1 MASSF
6 ADDFNKR
13 KKAKEKLS
21 KGDYSLDT
29 SSSNTFEETVKEAA
43 PPALKSSGSSSGSS
57 SKKKS
62 TTVKST
68 KSTVGDTVKKATSG
82 SNSSKVEKQY
92 IDDPDHENGTPVED
106 DDRDRDEVSIFDEAD
121 EVKKD
126 DDKESVSFAP
136 KFSGTASVFSD
147 IAKSAFPGPG
157 NDDNDD
163 GSVFSARS
171 KVKSRYESAEEIKKD
186 PSKLY
191 KQNEKN
197 SEFYNDF
204 QRRKNT
210 RDVFVPASRSEDES
224 GGDNDGRSLYEITKD
239 ASFEGSTGEPNTPF
253 ETEPQLLDDKKELTD
268 EAEKYI
274 TAGVRLDDVFDD
286 DQVVSRE
293 YSRKS
298 ANNVMYDVVTY
309 TMSDGRKIELVKD
322 SAHTKELDA
331 KYLSRYLNE
340 DQIMTYY
347 YLRGRFG
354 KGEADDYLYN
364 DLIPEAEDTDF
375 YTLNVQR
382 NEDFASEH
390 PVITAAIT
398 PFTGAH
404 NLAQGASNL
413 VKSMTGQEITSRDTS
428 ASDAFSG
435 RNQAI
440 AESDLPS
447 FLKLGAQAGLGAL
460 YNLPEMALSFVPGIG
475 RGLSAA
481 AGALSGVGD
490 KYAQL
495 RAEGNLDAEHA
506 TADILVSGIVGGL
519 EWGAL
524 TKIVSSP
531 VSKLIGNASGMKAVI
546 GDVAKNALG
555 AAGVGAAQQYLDS
568 AMDQFFLQDESAFE
582 RTKQYYIS
590 QGMSEDE
597 AHMQSF
603 TENYVKPGI
612 NAALR
617 GAVTGATYGL
627 PNSIASGLQAL
638 PPAEIRANGNVNTV
652 INFGLN
658 APENTYARVYAETL
672 SAKRQRGTKITDEEI
687 LVQAGL
693 NAIEL
698 NRRANLMRFEVNTS
712 DDVPDSG
719 QGRTR
724 SDNSG
729 QTRTDSDSIGQ
740 RGTGPDADTLNRSA
754 VDDGPFIRRDA
765 ADGNAV
771 SSGDTDSTF
780 NARDV
785 MDGVDRVLNS
795 SGDISDVRNVSRTT
809 GEPDGNES
817 VRSDTAVLRGS
828 VKSAVDDH
836 LGRLVSSDVLSDTA
850 RTRFEA
856 LKDSYTDV
864 AYKLFKRGSDT
875 DVSDTNK
882 IRDNVSGKIDGDS
895 LRRLTDIGNSMF
907 AELSSPDFDARA
919 LAESALRGFNDVDL
933 YSANVPDTD
942 SNAIR
947 YSSEDER
954 YRDDSRA
961 FKVNTGLEKAVSDV
975 FGRQNEFNTERIE
988 RDIFDFTETAVN
1000 SFDRLIDVSNENY
1013 NDALVTS
1020 YSELI
1025 EAAARSFYD
1034 VSDLFPSDDAPRKIA
1049 AAALHGFIKDNSLGD
1064 ASAVI
1069 DAADSA
1075 FEGRFGNDP
1084 SGGRAERP
1092 DIDTYLRDIYNIDLD
1107 DVMHS
1112 EDASVHMLYDRLV
1125 ESGVSDKAFSHVDVD
1140 TLFEYLGQRYGT
1152 DVFDP
1157 DVYKT
1162 DSEKYHR
1169 IAEYAFELEGSENVR
1184 PSTPDVVRFSDIDL
1198 YDVDIESV
1206 FRNGLTKNEQEC
1218 VDVSNYVR
1226 STVGDIFASMDKASI
1241 EGELMAAAAP
1251 AYEAYADGV
1260 NSKIEDITKGKDYTD
1275 DEKTELAGRMNEL
1288 VWGMFESGI
1297 KKIRSQ
1303 LNAIATAYATDTTI
1317 GGRKINKASA
1327 DKAAGIEG
1335 MIDRIEY
1342 DMAMNCGYPGQISQT
1357 YTNSLQKDSVSDAS
1371 KAYNSQY
1378 VSSYYRATISNAD
1391 TVAKAAS
1398 ELKKLRAAHSD
1409 RAILRILAN
1418 RKSFDQTEVA
1428 MLQILR
1434 AELGGQG
1441 QFTLENEAAQLY
1453 SRVLSRTGRTLQ
1465 AAQIINSMTEDGKF
1479 FATLR
1484 KEENRINSEID
1495 THGNREEI
1503 RKEIEAARE
1512 NDSRIGQQLDDER
1525 AKVFESLYEDKD
1537 RYNEIAKL
1545 LENENNTER
1554 RDLYIKEQQTLKERM
1569 AIKRDYALSLTRRKD
1584 SDFEKK
1590 INAIQK
1596 GYTEKMK
1603 RADRDFK
1610 RREQSTRRQIADIR
1624 EQLTDIKN
1632 KADRLGGYT
1641 KSERRLT
1648 KTLSAQLGQL
1658 TAELGEY
1665 RLTHESSINEFKK
1678 MGDWL
1683 RHLYGDYQNIKE
1695 LSGLGFDE
1703 EKILNKYKIDH
1714 VDLDLVEWARTMFN
1728 LLDTFVD
1735 DDELMDFIQGM
1746 SKKRKTGRGPFVAS
1760 NLKYISSLGE
1770 GSRPAIRL
1778 GAGKSDETSKS
1789 GGTKV
1794 LVDIAKKQVHGFVK
1808 DQMKV
1813 PISSKVRTVYN
1824 ASMLINSITYIN
1836 NIVSTA
1842 GFSAL
1847 ENITHNVG
1855 AAIDSIFVSSV
1866 TGQRSV
1872 GSEVPLTGI
1881 KSGIESARIAALGTS
1896 LDVPLSHHSQ
1906 MAEDARVT
1914 NRNLKSRPGSFVE
1927 RSLGHVLNVP
1937 DQFFKGIAEGRVTK
1951 ELEKLGWDSDMI
1963 RDTAEYEAA
1972 FRTFNDDTVI
1982 GTVLNGIK
1990 RTFNMIGFGHKKG
2003 FRDFIGRWEED
2014 CSLGLGD
2021 LFCPFVKVAGNIT
2034 QRVAEYT
2041 PLGYIKAL
2049 WSIGSIAHYNSKYN
2063 LELTPQQQRKVVLEL
2078 SRPTTGLM
2086 IMAVGHQLASLGILV
2101 VSSFLNDSYEHDKM
2115 EDAQNSSGIKLNLS
2129 MLRRFMKG
2137 DFETGVQDGDVL
2149 LDLQQLSVWAPLLE
2163 LGAYSYESEVEDD
2176 TYLTPNFFRQFIDV
2190 PVNSF
2195 LELNMM
2201 RSLNNFMRT
2210 FRDTKSFGTSLFAMS
2225 SDSLSGFIP
2234 GPVRHLG
2241 NYFDTYSRNPYRQD
2255 DFVQMAID
2263 KFTAKLPFQSA
2274 RDKLPRYVNIWGEP
2288 VSYDTGNKMMD
2299 FYNDVISSFRLSV
2312 YTENEITDELDRL
2325 VNKSSDILP
2334 EIPYDNVTGYV
2345 NNIKY
2350 DVKLENKDYE
2360 EFAMFNGQ
2368 LSYEGLRLMIDSY
2381 YYNEMPDD
2389 VRIRM
2394 LENVSYDANK
2404 LARNIWVGQ
2413 VNELL
2418 TEDDVNTMI
2427 SDFLEDVKT
2436 RAAYETK
2443 MAQALEYITRD
2454 DVNIEDALGSY
2465 AVVKVPVAQW
2475 SEDRVKDELA
2485 SYDEKIYKLQTGEAW
2500 YKDEDGLW
2508 HQSKD
2513 WSPRTV
2519 ETELEDAMFWRQ
2531 RIIDGT
2537 ATYDKYITGKWSD
2550 LSFDEK
2556 EAVLDALEKN
2566 IKTMSL
2572 PEAAIDHIPEYTLT
2586 LDGLKTQVSR
2596 EKRQAAE
2603 EAARAAEN
2611 GEDPAAEESAF
2622 ADDYESPDYGEP
2634 VQKKSYSRRYYSRGN
2649 RYSSY
2654 YPRRYYN
2661 NYYGNYRGNYNSS
2674 GRWRGIG
2681 GYARVNG
2688 GGRSRFYPTSGYVPS
2703 SGYSSGGSG
2712 YGYGGSGAAFPDPFA
2727 EIIFNAFPH
2736 IFDKLT
2742 GGR

>member
-13 KKAKEKLS
+13 KKLKEKLS

-43 PPALKSSGSSSGSS
+43 PPALKKSGSSSGSS

-82 SNSSKVEKQY
+82 SNSSKVKKQY
-92 IDDPDHENGTPVED
+92 IDDPDHENGTPVEDD

-157 NDDNDD
+157 NDDEDD

-171 KVKSRYESAEEIKKD
+171 KVKSRHESAEEIKKD

-197 SEFYNDF
+197 SAFYNDF
-204 QRRKNT
+204 QRRKST

-309 TMSDGRKIELVKD
+309 TMSDGKKIELVKD

-382 NEDFASEH
+382 NKDFASEH

-404 NLAQGASNL
+404 NIVQEASNQ
-413 VKSMTGQEITSRDTS
+413 VKSIAGKETTSRDTS

-435 RNQAI
+435 RNQAV

-460 YNLPEMALSFVPGIG
+460 YNLPEMALGFVPGIG
-475 RGLSAA
+475 QGLSAA
-481 AGALSGVGD
+481 AGALSAMGD
-490 KYAQL
+490 KRAQL

-506 TADILVSGIVGGL
+506 AADILVSGIVGGL
-519 EWGAL
+519 EWNAL
-524 TKIVSSP
+524 TKLVSSP

-612 NAALR
+612 NAALT

-672 SAKRQRGTKITDEEI
+672 SAKRQQGTKITDEEI
-687 LVQAGL
+687 SVQAGL

-729 QTRTDSDSIGQ
+729 QIRTDSDSIGQ
-740 RGTGPDADTLNRSA
+740 RWTGPDADTFIRAA

-771 SSGDTDSTF
+771 SSGDTDSAF

-785 MDGVDRVLNS
+785 MDSVDRVS
-795 SGDISDVRNVSRTT
+795 DFSGDISDVRNVSRTT
-809 GEPDGNES
+809 GDPDGNEP
-817 VRSDTAVLRGS
+817 VRSDAAVLRGS

-836 LGRLVSSDVLSDTA
+836 LGRLVSSDGFSDTA

-864 AYKLFKRGSDT
+864 AHKLFKRGSDA

-882 IRDNVSGKIDGDS
+882 IRDKVSGKIDGDS

-1075 FEGRFGNDP
+1075 FEGRFGND
-1084 SGGRAERP
+1084 SNVGRVERP
-1092 DIDTYLRDIYNIDLD
+1092 DIDTYLRDIYNINLD

-1125 ESGVSDKAFSHVDVD
+1125 ESGVSDKAFGHVDVD
-1140 TLFEYLGQRYGT
+1140 SLFEYLGQRYGT

-1198 YDVDIESV
+1198 YDVDIESA
-1206 FRNGLTKNEQEC
+1206 FRSGLVRNEQDA
-1218 VDVSNYVR
+1218 VDLSNYVR
-1226 STVGDIFASMDKASI
+1226 SSVGDMIGAMKNAVDT
-1241 EGELMAAAAP
+1241 GELLSSAAP
-1251 AYEAYADGV
+1251 EYNSYADGL
-1260 NSKIEDITKGKDYTD
+1260 NNAIKKATDGKGYTD
-1275 DEKTELAGRMNEL
+1275 DEKTDIASAMNDM
-1288 VWGMFESGI
+1288 VWSMLDSEI
-1297 KKIRSQ
+1297 KKVRLQINDI
-1303 LNAIATAYATDTTI
+1303 LTAYATDTVV
-1317 GGRKINKASA
+1317 GGRKINKEAA
-1327 DKAAGIEG
+1327 DKAAGIKG
-1335 MIDRIEY
+1335 MIDRTEY
-1342 DMAMNCGYPGQISQT
+1342 DMAMNSGHAGRTNIT
-1357 YTNSLQKDSVSDAS
+1357 YLNTLQKDGVSGMSKMYNDQYSDSYIRAS
-1371 KAYNSQY
+1371 
-1378 VSSYYRATISNAD
+1378 ISNAESI
-1391 TVAKAAS
+1391 AEAQKR
-1398 ELKKLRAAHSD
+1398 LKKMRKIKSD
-1409 RAILRILAN
+1409 RAIL
-1418 RKSFDQTEVA
+1418 KSLWDKKMLDNVEIAMGLLLRDEFDSSGRYT
-1428 MLQILR
+1428 LQ
-1434 AELGGQG
+1434 
-1441 QFTLENEAAQLY
+1441 NEAAQLVA
-1453 SRVLSRTGRTLQ
+1453 RALSRSGRSLQ
-1465 AAQIINSMTEDGKF
+1465 AAQIMDLMTPKAQFEKDVGLMIKYV
-1479 FATLR
+1479 
-1484 KEENRINSEID
+1484 NSEI
-1495 THGNREEI
+1495 EEFSKHNDSI
-1503 RKEIEAARE
+1503 KGEIEAARE
-1512 NDSRIGQQLDDER
+1512 NDRRIGQQLDSER
-1525 AKVFESLYEDKD
+1525 VRALEEIKDYTDHLAELDKMID
-1537 RYNEIAKL
+1537 TAEPEVKRNFTA
-1545 LENENNTER
+1545 ER
-1554 RDLYIKEQQTLKERM
+1554 QSLKER
-1569 AIKRDYALSLTRRKD
+1569 IELKREYVMSLSRREQDFRSKID
-1584 SDFEKK
+1584 SVKK
-1590 INAIQK
+1590 TVNER
-1596 GYTEKMK
+1596 YK
-1603 RADRDFK
+1603 REERAYR
-1610 RREQSTRRQIADIR
+1610 RREQSIRRELADI
-1624 EQLTDIKN
+1624 
-1632 KADRLGGYT
+1632 ADRLIKITDSPETLRSYSKKTRDTVT
-1641 KSERRLT
+1641 KLRNKQSQLNSELADARRYYE
-1648 KTLSAQLGQL
+1648 
-1658 TAELGEY
+1658 TA
-1665 RLTHESSINEFKK
+1665 SSEFKK
-1678 MGDWL
+1678 MSEWL
-1683 RHLYGDYQNIKE
+1683 SRMYTAADKLDE
-1695 LSGLGFDE
+1695 TAGLGFEE
-1703 EKILNKYKIDH
+1703 EKILQKYKIKH
-1714 VDLDLVEWARTMFN
+1714 VSLDLVEWARNMFN
-1728 LLDTFVD
+1728 LVGTFVD
-1735 DDELMDFIQGM
+1735 IDEVIDFITGM
-1746 SKKRKTGRGPFVAS
+1746 SGMRNTGRGPHVRKMLENIGKS
-1760 NLKYISSLGE
+1760 GT
-1770 GSRPAIRL
+1770 GSRAAIRF
-1778 GAGKSDETSKS
+1778 GAEPEPDSSKS
-1789 GGTKV
+1789 GGIKI
-1794 LVDIAKKQVHGFVK
+1794 LSDIAKKQIHGYVK
-1808 DQMKV
+1808 DQMR
-1813 PISSKVRTVYN
+1813 SSLGQKINTVQTLSHLGNTRTI
-1824 ASMLINSITYIN
+1824 LR
-1836 NIVSTA
+1836 NIFSTA
-1842 GFSAL
+1842 AMSEVETL
-1847 ENITHNVG
+1847 THNVG
-1855 AAIDSIFVSSV
+1855 AVIDRFLVSNITGKRSIGFE
-1866 TGQRSV
+1866 GNF
-1872 GSEVPLTGI
+1872 TGI
-1881 KSGIESARIAALGTS
+1881 KGGLENAQLAAIGSS
-1896 LDVPLSHHSQ
+1896 LNVPMSHSSW
-1906 MAEDARVT
+1906 MDDARVT
-1914 NRNLKSRPGSFVE
+1914 RRTFKSRPLSFAE
-1927 RSLGHVLNVP
+1927 RSLGYALTVP
-1937 DQFFKGIAEGRVTK
+1937 DEFYKGIAEERT
-1951 ELEKLGWDSDMI
+1951 LRSLTRLGWSQDDI
-1963 RDTAEYEAA
+1963 RNAMENEAA
-1972 FRTFNDDTVI
+1972 MRTFNDVTMT
-1982 GTVLNGIK
+1982 GQVLSKIKDALNHVGISYSSGK
-1990 RTFNMIGFGHKKG
+1990 PLFSKA
-2003 FRDFIGRWEED
+2003 DF
-2014 CSLGLGD
+2014 GLGD
-2021 LFCPFVKVAGNIT
+2021 LMLKYTMVPGNII
-2034 QRVAEYT
+2034 QRTVEYT
-2041 PLGYIKAL
+2041 PIGYLKAL
-2049 WSIGSIAHYNSKYN
+2049 YKFGTTLHEARHYKRNISPA
-2063 LELTPQQQRKVVLEL
+2063 EQREMILNFA
-2078 SRPTTGLM
+2078 RPTTGIGIIAAGAFLAKAGIIIGTSFTDPEYNEEKYEEAKGVDELM
-2086 IMAVGHQLASLGILV
+2086 INLSRLGRLLDDDGGSDPQNGDIL
-2101 VSSFLNDSYEHDKM
+2101 SDISFLQPFNELLMLGARLYEVTVDNDGFSPIL
-2115 EDAQNSSGIKLNLS
+2115 SGEALLDVPFNVFGSLS
-2129 MLRRFMKG
+2129 MFQ
-2137 DFETGVQDGDVL
+2137 T
-2149 LDLQQLSVWAPLLE
+2149 
-2163 LGAYSYESEVEDD
+2163 
-2176 TYLTPNFFRQFIDV
+2176 
-2190 PVNSF
+2190 
-2195 LELNMM
+2195 
-2201 RSLNNFMRT
+2201 LNNAVQT
-2210 FRDTKSFGTSLFAMS
+2210 YEESKSVPAVAFGIAA
-2225 SDSLSGFIP
+2225 DALSGFIP
-2234 GPVRHLG
+2234 GPVRHFG
-2241 NYFDTYSRNPYRQD
+2241 NVLDEYVRNPYKQD
-2255 DFVQMAID
+2255 SSVSIAVD
-2263 KFTAKLPFQSA
+2263 KLISKLPFMSL
-2274 RDKLPRYVNIWGEP
+2274 RDELPKSIDIWGNER
-2288 VSYDTGNKMMD
+2288 SSTTGSLFGDIFNEMMNPG
-2299 FYNDVISSFRLSV
+2299 FLSV
-2312 YTENEITDELDRL
+2312 YTENEINDEIDRL
-2325 VNKSSDILP
+2325 LDISKDILP
-2334 EIPYDNVTGYV
+2334 QIPYENNTGY
-2345 NNIKY
+2345 IDGIGY
-2350 DVKLENKDYE
+2350 SFKLQDKDYE
-2360 EFAMFNGQ
+2360 EFSKLNGQ
-2368 LSYEGLRLMIDSY
+2368 LSYEGFRLMIDSY
-2381 YYNEMPDD
+2381 YYNEMPDGKR
-2389 VRIRM
+2389 VEM
-2394 LENVSYDANK
+2394 LSEISDDANY
-2404 LARNIWVGQ
+2404 LARNIWAARING
-2413 VNELL
+2413 LR
-2418 TEDDVNTMI
+2418 TEDEINTMI

-2611 GEDPAAEESAF
+2611 GEAPAAEENAF

-2712 YGYGGSGAAFPDPFA
+2712 YGYGGSGGAFPDPFA

>member
-29 SSSNTFEETVKEAA
+29 SSSNTFEETAKELA
-43 PPALKSSGSSSGSS
+43 PPAVKKSSSGSS
-57 SKKKS
+57 GGSSKKS

-82 SNSSKVEKQY
+82 SNSSKVKKQY
-92 IDDPDHENGTPVED
+92 IDDPDHENGTPVEDD

-147 IAKSAFPGPG
+147 IAKSAFPGSG
-157 NDDNDD
+157 NDEDE
-163 GSVFSARS
+163 GSAFSARS
-171 KVKSRYESAEEIKKD
+171 KVKSRHESAEEIKKD

-197 SEFYNDF
+197 SAFYNDF

-210 RDVFVPASRSEDES
+210 RDVFVPTSSGVDES

-239 ASFEGSTGEPNTPF
+239 ASFEGGAEEPDTPF
-253 ETEPQLLDDKKELTD
+253 ETEPQLLDNKKELTD

-298 ANNVMYDVVTY
+298 ANNVMYDVVIY

-382 NEDFASEH
+382 NKNFASEH

-404 NLAQGASNL
+404 NMAQGASNL

-460 YNLPEMALSFVPGIG
+460 YNLPEMTLGFVPGIG

-481 AGALSGVGD
+481 AGALSGIGD

-506 TADILVSGIVGGL
+506 AADILVSGIVGGL
-519 EWGAL
+519 EWNAL
-524 TKIVSSP
+524 TKLVSSP
-531 VSKLIGNASGMKAVI
+531 ASKLIGNVSGMKAVI

-590 QGMSEDE
+590 HGMSEDD

-603 TENYVKPGI
+603 TDNYVKPGI

-617 GAVTGATYGL
+617 GAVTGAAYGL
-627 PNSIASGLQAL
+627 PKSIASGLVPLGA
-638 PPAEIRANGNVNTV
+638 AEIKTNGNVNKV
-652 INFGLN
+652 INYGLN
-658 APENTYARVYAETL
+658 TSPDTDAYVHAEML
-672 SAKRQRGTKITDEEI
+672 SAKRQNGEPITDSEI
-687 LVQAGL
+687 ERQAQF
-693 NAIEL
+693 NTADIE
-698 NRRANLMRFEVNTS
+698 RRANLARFEVLTS
-712 DDVPDSG
+712 DAVPDG
-719 QGRTR
+719 
-724 SDNSG
+724 SDN
-729 QTRTDSDSIGQ
+729 
-740 RGTGPDADTLNRSA
+740 
-754 VDDGPFIRRDA
+754 GPFIRRDA

-771 SSGDTDSTF
+771 SSGDTDGTF

-785 MDGVDRVLNS
+785 MDGVDRVSNS

-809 GEPDGNES
+809 GEPDVNDP
-817 VRSDTAVLRGS
+817 VRSDAAVLRGS

-836 LGRLVSSDVLSDTA
+836 LGRIVSSDGFSDTA

-864 AYKLFKRGSDT
+864 AYKLFNRNVDA

-882 IRDNVSGKIDGDS
+882 IRDKVSGKIDGDT

-907 AELSSPDFDARA
+907 AELSSPEFDARA

-942 SNAIR
+942 SNTIR

-1049 AAALHGFIKDNSLGD
+1049 AAALQGFIKDNSLGD

-1075 FEGRFGNDP
+1075 FEGRFGKIS

-1092 DIDTYLRDIYNIDLD
+1092 DIDTYLRDIYNINLD

-1125 ESGVSDKAFSHVDVD
+1125 ESGVSDKAFGHVDAD
-1140 TLFEYLGQRYGT
+1140 SLFEYLGQRYGT

-1198 YDVDIESV
+1198 YDVDIEST
-1206 FRNGLTKNEQEC
+1206 FRSGLVRNEQDA
-1218 VDVSNYVR
+1218 VDLSNYVR
-1226 STVGDIFASMDKASI
+1226 SSVGDMIVAMKNAVDT
-1241 EGELMAAAAP
+1241 GELLSSAAP
-1251 AYEAYADGV
+1251 EYNSYADGL
-1260 NSKIEDITKGKDYTD
+1260 NNAIKKATDGKGYTD
-1275 DEKTELAGRMNEL
+1275 DEKTDIASAMNDM
-1288 VWGMFESGI
+1288 VWSMLDSEI
-1297 KKIRSQ
+1297 KKVRLQINDI
-1303 LNAIATAYATDTTI
+1303 LTAYATDTI
-1317 GGRKINKASA
+1317 VGGRKINKEAA
-1327 DKAAGIEG
+1327 DKAAGIKG
-1335 MIDRIEY
+1335 MIDRTEY
-1342 DMAMNCGYPGQISQT
+1342 DMAMNSGHAGHTNIT
-1357 YTNSLQKDSVSDAS
+1357 YLNTLQKDGVSGMSKMYNDQYSDSYIRAS
-1371 KAYNSQY
+1371 
-1378 VSSYYRATISNAD
+1378 ISNAESI
-1391 TVAKAAS
+1391 AEAQKRL
-1398 ELKKLRAAHSD
+1398 EKMRKIKSD
-1409 RAILRILAN
+1409 RAIL
-1418 RKSFDQTEVA
+1418 KSLWDKKMLDNVEIAMGLLLRDEFDSSGRYT
-1428 MLQILR
+1428 LQ
-1434 AELGGQG
+1434 
-1441 QFTLENEAAQLY
+1441 NEAAQLVA
-1453 SRVLSRTGRTLQ
+1453 RALSRSGRSLQ
-1465 AAQIINSMTEDGKF
+1465 AAQIMDLMTPKAQFEKDVRLMIKYV
-1479 FATLR
+1479 
-1484 KEENRINSEID
+1484 NSEI
-1495 THGNREEI
+1495 EEFSKHNDSI
-1503 RKEIEAARE
+1503 KGEIETARE
-1512 NDSRIGQQLDDER
+1512 KDSMIGQQLDSER
-1525 AKVFESLYEDKD
+1525 VRVLEEIKDHTDHLAELDKMID
-1537 RYNEIAKL
+1537 TAEPEVKRNFTA
-1545 LENENNTER
+1545 ER
-1554 RDLYIKEQQTLKERM
+1554 QSLKER
-1569 AIKRDYALSLTRRKD
+1569 IELKREYVMSLSRREQDFRSKID
-1584 SDFEKK
+1584 SVKK
-1590 INAIQK
+1590 TVNER
-1596 GYTEKMK
+1596 YK
-1603 RADRDFK
+1603 REERAYR
-1610 RREQSTRRQIADIR
+1610 RREQSVRRELADI
-1624 EQLTDIKN
+1624 
-1632 KADRLGGYT
+1632 ADRLIKITDTPETLRSYSKKTRDTVT
-1641 KSERRLT
+1641 KLRNKQSQLNSELADARRYYE
-1648 KTLSAQLGQL
+1648 
-1658 TAELGEY
+1658 TA
-1665 RLTHESSINEFKK
+1665 SSEFKK
-1678 MGDWL
+1678 MSEWL
-1683 RHLYGDYQNIKE
+1683 SRMYTAADKLDE
-1695 LSGLGFDE
+1695 TAGLGFEE
-1703 EKILNKYKIDH
+1703 EKILQKYKIKH
-1714 VDLDLVEWARTMFN
+1714 VSLDIVEWARNMFN
-1728 LLDTFVD
+1728 LVDTLVD
-1735 DDELMDFIQGM
+1735 NDEVIDFITGM
-1746 SKKRKTGRGPFVAS
+1746 SGMRNTGRGPHIRKMLENIGKS
-1760 NLKYISSLGE
+1760 GT
-1770 GSRPAIRL
+1770 GSRAAIRF
-1778 GAGKSDETSKS
+1778 GAEPEPDSSKS
-1789 GGTKV
+1789 GGIKI
-1794 LVDIAKKQVHGFVK
+1794 LSDIAKKQIHGYVK
-1808 DQMKV
+1808 DQMR
-1813 PISSKVRTVYN
+1813 SSLGQKINTVQTLSHLGNIRTI
-1824 ASMLINSITYIN
+1824 LR
-1836 NIVSTA
+1836 NIFSTA
-1842 GFSAL
+1842 AMSEVETL
-1847 ENITHNVG
+1847 THNVG
-1855 AAIDSIFVSSV
+1855 AVIDRFLVSKITGKRSIGFE
-1866 TGQRSV
+1866 GNF
-1872 GSEVPLTGI
+1872 TGI
-1881 KSGIESARIAALGTS
+1881 KGGLENAQLAAIGSS
-1896 LDVPLSHHSQ
+1896 LNVPMSHSSW
-1906 MAEDARVT
+1906 MDDARVT
-1914 NRNLKSRPGSFVE
+1914 RRTFKSRPLSFAE
-1927 RSLGHVLNVP
+1927 RSLGYALTVP
-1937 DQFFKGIAEGRVTK
+1937 DEFYKGIAEERT
-1951 ELEKLGWDSDMI
+1951 LRSLTRLGWSQDDI
-1963 RDTAEYEAA
+1963 RNAMENEAA
-1972 FRTFNDDTVI
+1972 MRTFNDVTMT
-1982 GTVLNGIK
+1982 GQVLSKIKDALNHVGISYSSGK
-1990 RTFNMIGFGHKKG
+1990 PLFSKA
-2003 FRDFIGRWEED
+2003 DF
-2014 CSLGLGD
+2014 GLGD
-2021 LFCPFVKVAGNIT
+2021 LMLKYTMVPGNII
-2034 QRVAEYT
+2034 QRTVEYT
-2041 PLGYIKAL
+2041 PIGYLKAL
-2049 WSIGSIAHYNSKYN
+2049 YKFGTTLHEARHYKRNISPA
-2063 LELTPQQQRKVVLEL
+2063 EQREMILNFA
-2078 SRPTTGLM
+2078 RPTTGIGIIAAGAFLAKAGIIIGTSFTDPEYNEEKYEEAKGVDELM
-2086 IMAVGHQLASLGILV
+2086 INLSRLGRLLDDDGGSDPQNGDIL
-2101 VSSFLNDSYEHDKM
+2101 SDISFLQPFNELLMLGARLYEVTDDNDGFSPIL
-2115 EDAQNSSGIKLNLS
+2115 SGEALLDVPFNVFGSLS
-2129 MLRRFMKG
+2129 MFQ
-2137 DFETGVQDGDVL
+2137 T
-2149 LDLQQLSVWAPLLE
+2149 
-2163 LGAYSYESEVEDD
+2163 
-2176 TYLTPNFFRQFIDV
+2176 
-2190 PVNSF
+2190 
-2195 LELNMM
+2195 
-2201 RSLNNFMRT
+2201 LNNAVQT
-2210 FRDTKSFGTSLFAMS
+2210 YEESKSVPAVAFGIAA
-2225 SDSLSGFIP
+2225 DALSGFIP
-2234 GPVRHLG
+2234 GPVRHFG
-2241 NYFDTYSRNPYRQD
+2241 NVLDEYVRNPYKQD
-2255 DFVQMAID
+2255 SSVSIAVD
-2263 KFTAKLPFQSA
+2263 KLISKLPFMSL
-2274 RDKLPRYVNIWGEP
+2274 RDELPKSIDIWGNER
-2288 VSYDTGNKMMD
+2288 SSTTGSLFGDIFNEMMNPG
-2299 FYNDVISSFRLSV
+2299 FLSV
-2312 YTENEITDELDRL
+2312 YTENEINDEIDRL
-2325 VNKSSDILP
+2325 LDISKDILP
-2334 EIPYDNVTGYV
+2334 QIPYENNTGY
-2345 NNIKY
+2345 IDGIGY
-2350 DVKLENKDYE
+2350 SFKLQDKDYE
-2360 EFAMFNGQ
+2360 EFSKLNGQ

-2381 YYNEMPDD
+2381 YYNEMPDGKR
-2389 VRIRM
+2389 VEM
-2394 LENVSYDANK
+2394 LSEISDDANY
-2404 LARNIWVGQ
+2404 LARNIWAARING
-2413 VNELL
+2413 LR
-2418 TEDDVNTMI
+2418 TEDEINTMI

-2556 EAVLDALEKN
+2556 EAVLYALEKN

-2572 PEAAIDHIPEYTLT
+2572 PESAIDHIPEYTLT

-2611 GEDPAAEESAF
+2611 GEAPAAEESAF
-2622 ADDYESPDYGEP
+2622 VDDYESPDYGEP
-2634 VQKKSYSRRYYSRGN
+2634 VRKKSYSRRYYGSGN
-2649 RYSSY
+2649 RYSNY
-2654 YPRRYYN
+2654 YPRRYYGGGYWNYGGGYYN
-2661 NYYGNYRGNYNSS
+2661 NGYRSS
-2674 GRWRGIG
+2674 GGRRLYASYSSG
-2681 GYARVNG
+2681 GS
-2688 GGRSRFYPTSGYVPS
+2688 GRARFYPTSGYVPS

-2712 YGYGGSGAAFPDPFA
+2712 YGYGGSGGAFPDPFA

-2736 IFDKLT
+2736 IFDDLT